1 MTQFQ
6 EPDSLSQTPTYM
18 EDNARLMQA
27 LLFATEK
34 HRGQLRKGTTLPYIL
49 HPLEVW
55 QILSA
60 MHADTTVQIA
70 GLLHD
75 TLEDTDATPEEI
87 QTTFGDEVAALVQ
100 HHTENK
106 SDVWMKRKQ
115 TAIDTVRNA
124 NVSIKMLVMADKLS
138 NLRSMARDYKELGDA
153 LWLRFNAPK
162 EKQAWYYN
170 GMLDALTELAE
181 YTETADF
188 YQELVELYKDVFVLY
203 KISPDYERLY
213 QANTFGEA
221 YCLTKGSPLWQP
233 VNYRFRNEDIPLTRK
248 EAESLQ
254 EKWYDLFL
262 QAVEQDLANGT
273 YPLFS
278 TPMQQ
283 FTISIADAC
292 LKFTAVENGVADV
305 MTLNED
311 DTYSLLSQLRA
322 TYNTATPLAQILLKT
337 FGHPEGAL
345 QFRDAYQQLQETH

>member
-6 EPDSLSQTPTYM
+6 EPDVLSQNETYT
-18 EDNARLMQA
+18 EDNERLMQA

-60 MHADTTVQIA
+60 MHADTSVQIA

-75 TLEDTDATPEEI
+75 TLEDTSTTAEEI
-87 QTTFGDEVAALVQ
+87 STLFGSDVLTLVN

-106 SDVWMKRKQ
+106 NDVWMKRKQ
-115 TAIDTVRNA
+115 TAIDTVQNA
-124 NVSIKMLVMADKLS
+124 DTNVKMLVMADKLS
-138 NLRSMARDYKELGDA
+138 NLRSMARDYKELGDD
-153 LWLRFNAPK
+153 LWQRFNAPK

-170 GMLDALTELAE
+170 GMLCALTELAE
-181 YTETADF
+181 YRETAEF
-188 YQELVELYKDVFVLY
+188 YEELTNLYKDVFVLY

-213 QANTFGEA
+213 QANAFGEA
-221 YCLTKGSPLWQP
+221 HCLVKGSPLWHP
-233 VNYRFRNEDIPLTRK
+233 VNYRFRNQDISLTRK

-262 QAVEQDLANGT
+262 QAVEQDLADGS

-283 FTISIADAC
+283 FTITIANAC
-292 LKFTAVENGVADV
+292 LHFTAVENGITDDMV
-305 MTLNED
+305 LNPD
-311 DTYSLLSQLRA
+311 DTYQLLSQLRA
-322 TYNTATPLAQILLKT
+322 SYNTATPLAQILLKT

-345 QFRDAYQQLQETH
+345 QFREYYQSLQDAN